1 LAETAKTLELQ
12 PVGLQ
17 VLCIIGSSFG
27 LFNSGSNSIFQKMF
41 RVRFEVNPVALATR
55 RGFSG
60 LAVKDEAC
68 DFSVAG

>member
-27 LFNSGSNSIFQKMF
+27 LFNSGSNSIFQKKF
-41 RVRFEVNPVALATR
+41 RVRFEAIAVALATR
-55 RGFSG
+55 RVSG
-60 LAVKDEAC
+60 SAVKDEAC